1 MKLFEELQSGTDERR
16 MRLRLHAAEANPV
29 SSRPMGSCSSLV
41 APRSFSPPSLRPEPC
56 EGEGV
61 ASPSRDAG
69 SPARSLSRLCA
80 PAGVLLPTCH
90 ELNTARERTST
101 TYLESGS
108 CGLDSLSSFNS
119 MEQGGGRGSQ
129 AVQGGSQAVQG
140 GSQAVQGGSQAVQG
154 GSQAVQ
160 GGSQAV
166 QGGSLKNFFRSRS
179 LPRSERERRAE
190 DERRRRAEAA
200 VLPKPE
206 RRLARQAG
214 RGALLTQRD
223 GSLFPLYTDTRT
235 FGE

>member
-80 PAGVLLPTCH
+80 PAGVMMPTCH

-119 MEQGGGRGSQ
+119 MEQGGGR
-129 AVQGGSQAVQG
+129 

>member
-1 MKLFEELQSGTDERR
+1 
-16 MRLRLHAAEANPV
+16 
-29 SSRPMGSCSSLV
+29 
-41 APRSFSPPSLRPEPC
+41 
-56 EGEGV
+56 V

-140 GSQAVQGGSQAVQG
+140 GSQT
-154 GSQAVQ
+154 
-160 GGSQAV
+160 V

>member
-154 GSQAVQ
+154 GS
-160 GGSQAV
+160 
-166 QGGSLKNFFRSRS
+166 LKNFFRSRS

>member
-1 MKLFEELQSGTDERR
+1 M
-16 MRLRLHAAEANPV
+16 M
-29 SSRPMGSCSSLV
+29 
-41 APRSFSPPSLRPEPC
+41 
-56 EGEGV
+56 
-61 ASPSRDAG
+61 
-69 SPARSLSRLCA
+69 
-80 PAGVLLPTCH
+80 PTCH

-119 MEQGGGRGSQ
+119 MEQGGGR
-129 AVQGGSQAVQG
+129 
-140 GSQAVQGGSQAVQG
+140 GSQAVQG

>member
-1 MKLFEELQSGTDERR
+1 
-16 MRLRLHAAEANPV
+16 V
-29 SSRPMGSCSSLV
+29 
-41 APRSFSPPSLRPEPC
+41 
-56 EGEGV
+56 
-61 ASPSRDAG
+61 
-69 SPARSLSRLCA
+69 
-80 PAGVLLPTCH
+80 
-90 ELNTARERTST
+90 
-101 TYLESGS
+101 
-108 CGLDSLSSFNS
+108 
-119 MEQGGGRGSQ
+119 QGGSQ

>member
-1 MKLFEELQSGTDERR
+1 MKLFEELKSGTDERR

-154 GSQAVQ
+154 GS
-160 GGSQAV
+160 
-166 QGGSLKNFFRSRS
+166 LKNFFRSRS

>member
-69 SPARSLSRLCA
+69 SPAGSLSRLCA

-119 MEQGGGRGSQ
+119 MEQGGGRGN
-129 AVQGGSQAVQG
+129 
-140 GSQAVQGGSQAVQG
+140 QAVQGGSQAVQG

>member
-1 MKLFEELQSGTDERR
+1 MKLFEELKSGTDERR

-119 MEQGGGRGSQ
+119 MEQGGGRGN
-129 AVQGGSQAVQG
+129 
-140 GSQAVQGGSQAVQG
+140 QAVQG